1 MVGFSKCFIEQCT
14 PSTLQCHDYW
24 TNDSKFGLSV
34 DWRILHI
41 IRWAQR
47 RLSTPGLLVNM
58 ASHNGRLHSPFTT
71 KDRLKIIPNFDSL
84 LLNEGLGSLL
94 PADASNASEQ
104 KKNHFGRILEC
115 PAALR
120 SLTPRLQQVF
130 QKKE

>member
-1 MVGFSKCFIEQCT
+1 MG
-14 PSTLQCHDYW
+14 
-24 TNDSKFGLSV
+24 
-34 DWRILHI
+34 
-41 IRWAQR
+41 
-47 RLSTPGLLVNM
+47 
-58 ASHNGRLHSPFTT
+58 
-71 KDRLKIIPNFDSL
+71 DSL
-84 LLNEGLGSLL
+84 LLNEALGSLL